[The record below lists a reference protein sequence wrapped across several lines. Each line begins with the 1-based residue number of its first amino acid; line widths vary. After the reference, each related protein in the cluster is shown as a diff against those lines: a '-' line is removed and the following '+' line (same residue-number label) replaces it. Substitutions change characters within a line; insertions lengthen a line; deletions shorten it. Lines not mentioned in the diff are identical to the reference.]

1 MTLSP
6 RVGWKSQKAI
16 RCVRKKSE
24 ACLRHGTKRPSEV
37 AAGGMDSNH
46 RLVLFTHALCRLSY
60 PATLRTS
67 APGF

>member
-24 ACLRHGTKRPSEV
+24 ACLRHGTKRSSEV
-37 AAGGMDSNH
+37 AAGEWI
-46 RLVLFTHALCRLSY
+46 
-60 PATLRTS
+60 RTTVSCCSRTRS
-67 APGF
+67 AD